1 MWCGTPNPE
10 LRSSC
15 NCKKPLP
22 YGQHQRTDG
31 GIVGRGNLTI
41 ASQYK
46 KNVQMQSNEI
56 RARSVVWK
64 LQSTDERNQ
73 RPKKRGSTM
82 LTSQSLGSHELSAP
96 TSLCHFPSP
105 GMNQSLEPVQ
115 FKSESQQ
122 DMLSVE
128 TNKQTLISTQKGK
141 GRSVAKNN

>member
-1 MWCGTPNPE
+1 MYNINVPMGALW
-10 LRSSC
+10 
-15 NCKKPLP
+15 
-22 YGQHQRTDG
+22 G
-31 GIVGRGNLTI
+31 GGDLTI

-46 KNVQMQSNEI
+46 KNVQMQSNKI
-56 RARSVVWK
+56 PARSVVWK

-105 GMNQSLEPVQ
+105 RMNQSPEPVQ

-122 DMLSVE
+122 DMFSVE
-128 TNKQTLISTQKGK
+128 TNKQILISTQKGK
-141 GRSVAKNN
+141 GRSIAKNN